1 MIDQIFPN
9 PFLTSICTHE
19 LTHWKEMVDEWVAK
33 MKNDL
38 QLILSS
44 INNLYLIKAV
54 MQDQEE
60 NYKYGGF
67 RQVQV
72 TLLNGRRVKVFSPVF
87 IHNPCK
93 GRGRPPKR
101 NKGVLHHVGLELLGF
116 IDKKS
121 LEFISAVVRAAVSLP
136 SFQAAATELA
146 YQGISV
152 SHEQVRKLTY
162 RYADIFMGDRVA
174 NALDGSEKQS
184 GLDLEITIDG
194 GRTRMLEELRKK
206 DGRRKNTTYNG
217 QWREP
222 VLFSIRVRNQ
232 KGELLCE
239 VPQLLD
245 GTMKNW
251 KKAFGLLER
260 YLTHYN
266 LKEAKKITFLADGS
280 KSIWNHL
287 EPMMRRLGVNEYKAV
302 VDYMHA
308 KQNLNI
314 VIDMM
319 NKKQNTKKGK
329 ITREEMYNLLWAGD
343 IKGIETYITNFF
355 NSKRRGKKTAL
366 NKMNNY
372 FEYHERFDYKNLVAT
387 EHPIGSGSIESAI
400 RRVINM
406 KLKGN
411 GIFWLEDNCE
421 KMIYLRCQFLTGRW
435 NTLKDKVDKQRLNL
449 YKINELECFQ
459 EAC

>member
-1 MIDQIFPN
+1 MINQTFPN

-19 LTHWKEMVDEWVAK
+19 LTHWEHMVDEWAAK
-33 MKNDL
+33 MTHDL
-38 QLILSS
+38 QLMLSS
-44 INNLYLIKAV
+44 INNLCLIKAV
-54 MQDQEE
+54 MQDQEDY
-60 NYKYGGF
+60 YKYGGLLP
-67 RQVQV
+67 VQV
-72 TLLNGRRVKVFSPVF
+72 TLLNGRRAKVLSPVF
-87 IHNPCK
+87 IHTPRK

-101 NKGVLHHVGLELLGF
+101 NKGVVHHVGLELLGF

-121 LEFISAVVRAAVSLP
+121 IEFISAVVRAAVSLP

-152 SHEQVRKLTY
+152 SHEQIRKLTY

-174 NALDGSEKQS
+174 NVLNGSEKQS

-206 DGRRKNTTYNG
+206 DGRRKNTTYKG

-222 VLFSIRVRNQ
+222 ILFSIRIRNQ

-287 EPMMRRLGVNEYKAV
+287 EPMMRRLGVNKYKAV

-314 VIDMM
+314 VIEMM

-329 ITREEMYNLLWAGD
+329 VTREEMYDLLWTGN
-343 IKGIETYITNFF
+343 IEGIENYITNFF
-355 NSKRRGKKTAL
+355 NSKRRGKKAAL
-366 NKMNNY
+366 NKMKNY
-372 FEYHERFDYKNLVAT
+372 FEHHERFDYKNLVAK
-387 EHPIGSGSIESAI
+387 EYPIGSGSIESAI

-411 GIFWLEDNCE
+411 GIFWLENNCE

-435 NTLKDKVDKQRLNL
+435 NILKDKVEEKRLKI
-449 YKINELECFQ
+449 YDINELDYFHDVS
-459 EAC
+459 